1 MKKYLL
7 SGLIM
12 LFYFGSWAQVKKNT
26 PAARPPAA
34 QPSLKSQDDSI
45 SYAIGLSVAN
55 FFRQQNVQH
64 INTSLVEKAIND
76 IMKSGSPLLNEQQ
89 ANSVIMACMN
99 KAQAEKNKEN
109 TAAAEVNKK
118 AGDAFLAENKTKS
131 GVVTLPSGLQ
141 YQVLTEGNGPKPAAT
156 DKIKCHYQGT
166 LLDGTIFDSSIQRG
180 EPLQI
185 EVGQV
190 IPGWTEALQLMP
202 VGSKWRLWI
211 PSNLAY
217 GDRQAGALI
226 KPGSTLIFDVEL
238 LEIVK

>member
-7 SGLIM
+7 SVLIL
-12 LFYFGSWAQVKKNT
+12 LFYFGSWAQVKKNPP
-26 PAARPPAA
+26 PAHPVAA

-45 SYAIGLSVAN
+45 SYAIGLSVAS

-118 AGDAFLAENKTKS
+118 AGEVFLAENKTKS
-131 GVVTLPSGLQ
+131 GVVTLPSGLE
-141 YQVLTEGNGPKPAAT
+141 YQVLTEGTGPKPTAT

-190 IPGWTEALQLMP
+190 IAGWTEALQLMP
-202 VGSKWRLWI
+202 VGSKWRLWV

>member
-7 SGLIM
+7 SGLALLI
-12 LFYFGSWAQVKKNT
+12 YFGLAAQAKKNANPT
-26 PAARPPAA
+26 HSSAP

-64 INTSLVEKAIND
+64 VNTSLVEKAIND

-99 KAQAEKNKEN
+99 KAQVEKNKESE
-109 TAAAEVNKK
+109 AQAEVNKK
-118 AGDAFLAENKTKS
+118 TGEAFLNENKSKP
-131 GVVTLPSGLQ
+131 GIVTLPSGLQ
-141 YQVLTEGNGPKPAAT
+141 YEVLTEGTGAKPAAT

-166 LLDGTIFDSSIQRG
+166 LIDGTIFDSSIQRG

-185 EVGQV
+185 QVDQV

-202 VGSKWRLWI
+202 VGSKWRLFI

>member
-7 SGLIM
+7 SLLVLLSYFAGL
-12 LFYFGSWAQVKKNT
+12 AQAKKN
-26 PAARPPAA
+26 PPPPHTGAA

-45 SYAIGLSVAN
+45 SYAIGLSVAS

-76 IMKSGSPLLNEQQ
+76 IMKSGSTLMNEQQ

-99 KAQAEKNKEN
+99 KAQAEKTKEN
-109 TAAAEVNKK
+109 AAAAEVNKK
-118 AGDAFLAENKTKS
+118 AGEAFLAANKTKT

-141 YQVLTEGNGPKPAAT
+141 YEILTEGNGPKPAAT

-185 EVGQV
+185 GVDQV
-190 IPGWTEALQLMP
+190 IPGWAEALQLMP
-202 VGSKWRLWI
+202 VGSKWRLFV

-217 GDRQAGALI
+217 GDRQAGATI
-226 KPGSTLIFDVEL
+226 KPGSTLIFEVEL